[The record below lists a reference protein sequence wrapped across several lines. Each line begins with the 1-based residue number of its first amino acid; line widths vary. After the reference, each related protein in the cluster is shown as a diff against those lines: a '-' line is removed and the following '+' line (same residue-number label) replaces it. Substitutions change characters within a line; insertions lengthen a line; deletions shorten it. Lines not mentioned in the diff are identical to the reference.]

1 MGAAEEAHMPLQ
13 TLLRA
18 ALPFMAG
25 GAIAIFVSEL
35 TRDAPPPEGT
45 AFPDAWFREADR
57 RPEHLWTG
65 EPRFDWGD

>member
-1 MGAAEEAHMPLQ
+1 MPLQ

-25 GAIAIFVSEL
+25 GAVAIFVSEL
-35 TRDAPPPEGT
+35 TRDPAVPKTAP
-45 AFPDAWFREADR
+45 FPDAWFSEADHK
-57 RPEHLWTG
+57 PEHLWAG

>member
-1 MGAAEEAHMPLQ
+1 MPLQ

-25 GAIAIFVSEL
+25 GAVAIFVAEL
-35 TRDAPPPEGT
+35 TREADGPRTAP
-45 AFPDAWFREADR
+45 FPDAWFSEAATA
-57 RPEHLWTG
+57 PEHLWAG